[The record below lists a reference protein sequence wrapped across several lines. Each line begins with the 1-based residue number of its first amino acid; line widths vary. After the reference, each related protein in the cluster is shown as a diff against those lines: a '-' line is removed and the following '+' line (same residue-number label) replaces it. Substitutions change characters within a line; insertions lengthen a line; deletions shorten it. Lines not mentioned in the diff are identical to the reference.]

1 MKLPQ
6 FSKVN
11 KHRRF
16 DYTPMYYDERK
27 EKMKKRIEKAEA
39 EKSAKSGDENVA
51 REVRMR
57 SAFEQNAKS
66 MHIAPSLSVGFVR
79 GFIISAIVL
88 YMCYYVFMNI
98 EAILAYVT
106 N

>member
-16 DYTPMYYDERK
+16 DYKPMYYDERK
-27 EKMKKRIEKAEA
+27 EKMKKRIKNAEIEKKAIA
-39 EKSAKSGDENVA
+39 GDENVA

-57 SAFEQNAKS
+57 SAFEQNANS
-66 MHIAPSLSVGFVR
+66 MHIAPSISSGFAR
-79 GFIISAIVL
+79 GFIISAVVL